1 MRAPFID
8 VLSKINEEA
17 RGELFNIPV
26 VDYANKIFSKAR
38 LQLHIEKEEIV
49 AFIAYYA
56 NDYESGKAFVTL
68 IGVTEPYRG
77 KGIAK
82 ALLECSITLLKK
94 EGFKTYSLEVGREN
108 FQALNLY
115 RNLGFIIEEERGSKY
130 LMTLLL

>member
-1 MRAPFID
+1 MRALFID
-8 VLSKINEEA
+8 VLSKINEES
-17 RGELFNIPV
+17 RGELFDIPA

-38 LQLHIEKEEIV
+38 LHLHIEKEEIV

-68 IGVTEPYRG
+68 IGVTAPYRG

-82 ALLECSITLLKK
+82 ALLELSIALLKK
-94 EGFKTYSLEVGREN
+94 EGFKTYSLEVGKEN
-108 FQALNLY
+108 LQALNLY
-115 RNLGFIIEEERGSKY
+115 KNLGFIVEEERGPKY